1 MLMEQYAE
9 KVKNKVTKNEMRI
22 SFDAVS
28 VNEGFARVAVS
39 AFIMGLNPT
48 LEEMNDIKTAVSEA
62 VTNAII
68 HGYDNVFGYGK
79 YGNLQPAYITIHP
92 GKVEVRCKIVDQ
104 LLEIEVEDYGKGIED
119 ISQAMEPMFTTR
131 PEYNRAGLGFAF
143 MEAFM
148 DDLEVLSN
156 PGVGTLV
163 RMTKHL
169 GPANFIGEEE

>member
-1 MLMEQYAE
+1 MEQTIE
-9 KVKNKVTKNEMRI
+9 KKVKKVAKNEMRI

-28 VNEGFARVAVS
+28 TNESFARVAVS
-39 AFIMGLNPT
+39 AFVLGMNPT
-48 LEEMNDIKTAVSEA
+48 LDEINDIKTAVSEA

-68 HGYDNVFGYGK
+68 HGYENIYGYGK

-92 GKVEVRCKIVDQ
+92 GKVEIRCKITGKI
-104 LLEIEVEDYGKGIED
+104 LEIEVEDYGKGIDD
-119 ISQAMEPMFTTR
+119 INQAMEPMFTTK

-163 RMTKHL
+163 RMTKRL
-169 GPANFIGEEE
+169 GDGNWIEED

>member
-1 MLMEQYAE
+1 MEQMIE
-9 KVKNKVTKNEMRI
+9 KNNQKKMKNEMKI
-22 SFDAVS
+22 SFDAIS
-28 VNEGFARVAVS
+28 PNESFARVAVS

-48 LEEMNDIKTAVSEA
+48 VEEMNDVKTAVSEA

-68 HGYDNVFGYGK
+68 HGYENIFGYGK

-92 GKVEVRCKIVDQ
+92 GKVEVRCKITDK
-104 LLEIEVEDYGKGIED
+104 LLEIEVEDFGKGIED
-119 ISQAMEPMFTTR
+119 INRAMEPMYTTK

-163 RMTKHL
+163 RMTKRL
-169 GPANFIGEEE
+169 GYGNWIEEE